1 MIPSPNL
8 DVKQSEMQARS
19 QKRRSK
25 QNRNNAK
32 GPRRKENLPILR
44 GTRRS
49 LKDLLRDWIAN
60 PESPARHVS
69 YWLCCIDKLERK
81 EPIPT
86 FKEFYDYLNTQEDK
100 ETDESGTDPFTIRE
114 PMSRCEQGPAVER
127 KIVSVA

>member
-1 MIPSPNL
+1 MIPSPDL
-8 DVKQSEMQARS
+8 EVKQSEMQARS

-69 YWLCCIDKLERK
+69 YWMCCIDKLERK

-100 ETDESGTDPFTIRE
+100 ETDEPTGTFTIRE
-114 PMSRCEQGPAVER
+114 PVSRCEQSPAIER
-127 KIVSVA
+127 ETASLA